1 MGIFDHLD
9 QVISRTVDT
18 TFGDAFTYIAVEAAP
33 NGRPIADQARPAW
46 QGKGILSEAPIYD
59 SIEIGKRDRS
69 GNDLNTLHAGTSLEL
84 SVDRHAYPK
93 IAQAKQQDRLNMRG
107 KRYQVVSVQPDGLA
121 RIVLSLVLVK

>member
-1 MGIFDHLD
+1 MGIFDRLD
-9 QVISRTVDT
+9 QATSRITDT
-18 TFGDAFTYIAVEAAP
+18 AFGDAFTYIAVESAP

-46 QGKGILSEAPIYD
+46 QGKGVLSEAPRYD

-69 GNDLNTLHAGTSLEL
+69 GNDLQSLHAGTSLEL
-84 SVDRHAYPK
+84 SVDRHAYPQ

-121 RIVLSLVLVK
+121 RVALRLVEVQ